1 MQPLSPQQ
9 KRPICPTFSQH
20 IKEGSKALDNENK
33 TLENAQ
39 ATPDLENKMNE
50 TASEAKSVLDSIEMV
65 DVEET
70 LQKYDSESVML
81 ENKGFTARVTT
92 IMAVILSVYQLYLAS
107 PWGTVPAA
115 QARAIHLGFVMALIF
130 INVPIGK
137 KKDGTLISFTPW
149 NIAAAAIALLSNLYL
164 YTRINPL
171 AANGNVLSQMD
182 YIIFAVIIVFV
193 LIAGRRSIG
202 NIMTI
207 LPLIFLVYA
216 KYGKLLPGFLQHR
229 GFTWARII
237 KMMVPSAEGIYGIP
251 LGTSCSTIFLF
262 VLFGA
267 FLSETG
273 LSELFTNVA
282 MAIAGDKDGGPAK
295 VSIVASGLLGM
306 INGSAAANVV
316 TTGAFTIPLMKK
328 LGYRD
333 FFAGAV
339 ESVASTG
346 GQIMPPVMGAAA
358 FIMAEYLG
366 VSYRHIII
374 YAIIPAVLYYVALWI
389 NVDLEARRTGLKGY
403 PKDQLPKIKE
413 EFAARGHLVI
423 PVVLLIA
430 MLMMD
435 FTASYSC
442 FISIVALV
450 VVSSFKKS
458 TRLNPK
464 SLIKA
469 LENGAKQGMSVAIA
483 TAVCGIIVGVVNLT
497 GIGLQL
503 SNIIVKLAGGNL
515 LLTLLMTMIAVVVL
529 GMGMPTSAA
538 YIVSATVAVSAITK
552 LNVPAAA
559 AHLFCLYYAALSAI
573 TPPVALASYA
583 GAGVAGANPNKVGW
597 TAVRIGLLAFFIPYL
612 FVYSPELMMLQG
624 NFLQIAW
631 ATISG
636 CIGCYCLGG
645 AMIGYYKTNLK
656 FYERIPLLV
665 AALLLVKSGLL
676 TDAIGIALLA
686 AVWFL
691 QNQRAAKE
699 GPKTPDAPAQAAA

>member
-1 MQPLSPQQ
+1 
-9 KRPICPTFSQH
+9 
-20 IKEGSKALDNENK
+20 
-33 TLENAQ
+33 
-39 ATPDLENKMNE
+39 MNE
-50 TASEAKSVLDSIEMV
+50 EKKVPTEQDPLRPKESAEEVKSALDSIEML
-65 DVEET
+65 DVEEN
-70 LQKYDSESVML
+70 LEKYDSESVML
-81 ENKGFTARVTT
+81 KNKGFTAKLTT
-92 IMAVILSVYQLYLAS
+92 VLAVILSIYQLFLAS

-130 INVPIGK
+130 INVPTAK
-137 KKDGTLISFTPW
+137 KKDGTLVSFTPW
-149 NIAAAAIALLSNLYL
+149 NLLAALVALGGNLYL
-164 YTRINPL
+164 CSRITPL
-171 AANGNVLSQMD
+171 AANGNVLSQLD

-193 LIAGRRSIG
+193 LLAGRRSIG
-202 NIMTI
+202 MVMTV
-207 LPLIFLVYA
+207 LPIIFLVYA
-216 KYGKLLPGFLQHR
+216 KFGRYLPGFLQHR
-229 GFTWARII
+229 GFTWKRII
-237 KMMVPSAEGIYGIP
+237 STMVPSSEGIYGIP
-251 LGTSCSTIFLF
+251 LGTACSTIFLF

-273 LSELFTNVA
+273 LSELFTNTA
-282 MAIAGDKDGGPAK
+282 LAIAGDKDGGPAK

-339 ESVASTG
+339 EAVASTG

-366 VSYRHIII
+366 ISYRSIII
-374 YAIIPAVLYYVALWI
+374 FAIIPAVLYYVALWI
-389 NVDLEARRTGLKGY
+389 NVDLEAKRTGLKGY

-413 EFAARGHLVI
+413 EFKARGHLVI
-423 PVVLLIA
+423 PVIALIA
-430 MLMMD
+430 LLMMD
-435 FTASYSC
+435 FTATYAC
-442 FISIVALV
+442 FISIVVLV
-450 VVSSFKKS
+450 VVSSFKKN
-458 TRLNPK
+458 TRLNLK

-469 LENGAKQGMSVAIA
+469 LENGAKQGMSVSIA

-503 SNIIVKLAGGNL
+503 SNIIVKLAHGNL
-515 LLTLLMTMIAVVVL
+515 LLTLLMTMVAVVVL

-552 LNVPAAA
+552 LGIAPAA

-583 GAGVAGANPNKVGW
+583 GAGIAGANPNKVGW

-624 NFLQIAW
+624 SALQIIW
-631 ATISG
+631 AAATG
-636 CIGCYCLGG
+636 CVGCYCLGG
-645 AMIGYYKTNLK
+645 AMIGYYETGLK
-656 FYERIPLLV
+656 IYERIPLLA

-676 TDAIGIALLA
+676 TDAIGIAIL
-686 AVWFL
+686 VIVYFL
-691 QNQRAAKE
+691 QHERAKKE
-699 GPKTPDAPAQAAA
+699 KQHAAMA